1 MVWTDSHMWSCRK
14 QKKLL
19 GIRKAQAMSLKS
31 QLVSWRTGLFSALC
45 TEFDPFRCPHCF
57 VDAVTI
63 FTLSSW
69 AAAHLSWNWNW
80 GGVTHA
86 VSGTLTVIACCR
98 DANEDKQ
105 PQSRYGE
112 VASKGKES
120 FQDNNVTNLY
130 QNANK
135 SANAI
140 ADSGKD
146 KAQDKAKKDT

>member
-1 MVWTDSHMWSCRK
+1 M
-14 QKKLL
+14 L
-19 GIRKAQAMSLKS
+19 SLVCL
-31 QLVSWRTGLFSALC
+31 Q
-45 TEFDPFRCPHCF
+45 
-57 VDAVTI
+57 
-63 FTLSSW
+63 
-69 AAAHLSWNWNW
+69 
-80 GGVTHA
+80 
-86 VSGTLTVIACCR
+86 VIAHCR

-146 KAQDKAKKDT
+146 KAQDKAKADS